1 MKSLTRRSPFA
12 QIAAFLIGSMFI
24 VGIAACGSDTQPTA
38 DSADDTPEVA
48 TKTETEAESA
58 APADETKSTGFPD
71 TFESE
76 TFDGFGDSTGFAGTT
91 FAHGTFDTR
100 EYEGKPIVVN
110 FWFPSCPPCR
120 AELEHFEEVY
130 QEFGEPSG
138 SDIQF
143 VGVQQLGLDSIEDG
157 ADLFAELG
165 VTFPGLPDNASSI
178 QIAYS
183 VFSYP
188 TTVFLDRNHNEHRVW
203 QGAIDKENL
212 AEIVQELA
220 AGGSVQIEEESQP
233 AEGEAVA
240 VDLKSDAD
248 KAEDPEL
255 MVPETIYADTET
267 FAGFGDAPGFK
278 GDTFNHGPF
287 DLSRHEGKPVV
298 INFWFPSCPPC
309 RAEIPNFEHA
319 YQTWGAPGKDQ
330 IVFIGVQAVGFDTA
344 ADGVEFLGKMKAT
357 YPAIPDVGSAIHLA
371 YQITSAP
378 TTFFLDRDHNVLS
391 VHQGYIRHTQLQDM
405 LVQLVEA

>member
-1 MKSLTRRSPFA
+1 MSRSRILIFVVP
-12 QIAAFLIGSMFI
+12 LIGLMLFVFVS
-24 VGIAACGSDTQPTA
+24 ACGSEPEPPTYTPEPDPTVVSASDEATA
-38 DSADDTPEVA
+38 DLMPMGFPESF
-48 TKTETEAESA
+48 ESA
-58 APADETKSTGFPD
+58 TVDGLGDTKGFH
-71 TFESE
+71 
-76 TFDGFGDSTGFAGTT
+76 GTT

-100 EYEGKPIVVN
+100 ELAGKPIVIN

-130 QEFGEPSG
+130 QEFGAPAGGDVE
-138 SDIQF
+138 F

-157 ADLFAELG
+157 AALFQELG
-165 VTFPGLPDNASSI
+165 VTFPGLPDNGFEI
-178 QIAYS
+178 QTDYRIIS
-183 VFSYP
+183 FP

-212 AEIVQELA
+212 TEIVQELA
-220 AGGSVQIEEESQP
+220 QSGSAQIEETSQP
-233 AEGEAVA
+233 DSGESVA
-240 VDLKSDAD
+240 VEFDSDVGE
-248 KAEDPEL
+248 KPEAEL
-255 MVPETIYADTET
+255 AVPETIYADTET
-267 FAGFGDAPGFK
+267 FVGFGDAPGFK
-278 GDTFNHGPF
+278 GDTFHHGPF

-319 YQTWGAPGKDQ
+319 YQTWGAPGKGQ

-357 YPAIPDVGSAIHLA
+357 YPAIPDIGSAIHLA

-378 TTFFLDRDHNVLS
+378 TTFFLDRDHNILS
-391 VHQGYIRHTQLQDM
+391 VHQGYIRHTQLQDI
-405 LVQLVEA
+405 LVQLVDEA

>member
-1 MKSLTRRSPFA
+1 MKSLARRSSVST
-12 QIAAFLIGSMFI
+12 IAVFLLATVLF
-24 VGIAACGSDTQPTA
+24 VAVAACGSDTESST
-38 DSADDTPEVA
+38 DTSDQTTEVA
-48 TKTETEAESA
+48 PKAETKTE
-58 APADETKSTGFPD
+58 APAAETKSSGMPD
-71 TFESE
+71 EFESE
-76 TFDGFGDSTGFAGTT
+76 TFKGLGDTEGFAGTT

-100 EYEGKPIVVN
+100 DYEGKPIVVN

-157 ADLFAELG
+157 AALFDELG

-220 AGGSVQIEEESQP
+220 AGGSLQIEEESQP
-233 AEGEAVA
+233 AEGDAVA
-240 VDLKSDAD
+240 VDLESGAD
-248 KAEDPEL
+248 ERRRTRIWRFPKRFTPTQKRSQDLVTPPVSKETRSTTALLISAGTKA
-255 MVPETIYADTET
+255 
-267 FAGFGDAPGFK
+267 
-278 GDTFNHGPF
+278 N
-287 DLSRHEGKPVV
+287 
-298 INFWFPSCPPC
+298 
-309 RAEIPNFEHA
+309 
-319 YQTWGAPGKDQ
+319 Q
-330 IVFIGVQAVGFDTA
+330 
-344 ADGVEFLGKMKAT
+344 
-357 YPAIPDVGSAIHLA
+357 
-371 YQITSAP
+371 
-378 TTFFLDRDHNVLS
+378 
-391 VHQGYIRHTQLQDM
+391 
-405 LVQLVEA
+405 